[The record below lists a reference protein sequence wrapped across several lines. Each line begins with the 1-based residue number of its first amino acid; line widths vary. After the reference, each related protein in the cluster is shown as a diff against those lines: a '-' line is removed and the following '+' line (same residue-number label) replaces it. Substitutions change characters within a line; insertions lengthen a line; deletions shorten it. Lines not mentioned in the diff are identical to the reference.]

1 LIRLASFNPALNNSS
16 DFDRAFS
23 GETTAKM
30 FPIAVPPRISHE
42 EAKIKYRGSKIAI
55 FLLSSYLRSSIFD
68 TRYSSLRDC
77 IYLFQGVAISGANLV
92 VMLDEESYSEG
103 VNKFANTL
111 RAFRQLLQ
119 SEFARF

>member
-1 LIRLASFNPALNNSS
+1 
-16 DFDRAFS
+16 
-23 GETTAKM
+23 M